1 MGVISRVAIA
11 VCAVAFG
18 VSGCASEQSAAP
30 RATPSS
36 SAGGAVATPA
46 ATPTP
51 RPSEV
56 EPMKSPSK
64 KPTTTPA
71 KPKPTKVASGNDVIG
86 PFGWQTLKLGMSA
99 DAAEALGMLTR
110 ASEGDGLCAPW
121 PALAITAL
129 DQAVVS
135 ETHGV
140 WAIHP
145 KQVDWIHTPE
155 GMRIGW
161 TADQVHATYPDFDPA
176 HFDYAHGPTV
186 AVPGNPDA
194 LYRMQFNASR
204 VLTKIIL
211 ESRVDVCSV

>member
-1 MGVISRVAIA
+1 MGVIGRVAIT
-11 VCAVAFG
+11 VCAIAVG
-18 VSGCASEQSAAP
+18 VSGCTTAQTAAAP
-30 RATPSS
+30 TPTSVAAS
-36 SAGGAVATPA
+36 GAVGTPA
-46 ATPTP
+46 ATPVP

-56 EPMKSPSK
+56 EPMKSPAK
-64 KPTTTPA
+64 KPTAPV
-71 KPKPTKVASGNDVIG
+71 KPKPAGGNDVIG
-86 PFGWQTLKLGMSA
+86 PFGWQMLRLGMSA

-110 ASEGDGLCAPW
+110 TTEGDGLCAPW
-121 PALAITAL
+121 PALPITAL

-161 TADQVHATYPDFDPA
+161 TADQVHAVYPDFDPA
-176 HFDYAHGPTV
+176 HFDYPHGPTV
-186 AVPGNPDA
+186 AVPGNPHA
-194 LYRMQFNASR
+194 LYRMQFTSSR

>member
-1 MGVISRVAIA
+1 MGLINRLAIA
-11 VCAVAFG
+11 VCAVAVG
-18 VSGCASEQSAAP
+18 VSGCAAPKSDAAP
-30 RATPSS
+30 PRTTTT
-36 SAGGAVATPA
+36 GGAVATPA
-46 ATPTP
+46 ATPAA

-56 EPMKSPSK
+56 ETVKSPAK
-64 KPTTTPA
+64 KPTTTTKV
-71 KPKPTKVASGNDVIG
+71 KPKSTGDNDVIG
-86 PFGWQTLKLGMSA
+86 PFGWQTLRLGMSA

-110 ASEGDGLCAPW
+110 TTEGDGLCAPW
-121 PALAITAL
+121 PALPITAL

-161 TADQVHATYPDFDPA
+161 TAAQVHATYPDFDPA

-186 AVPGNPDA
+186 AVPGNPKA
-194 LYRMQFNASR
+194 LYRLRFNSSR

>member
-1 MGVISRVAIA
+1 M
-11 VCAVAFG
+11 
-18 VSGCASEQSAAP
+18 
-30 RATPSS
+30 
-36 SAGGAVATPA
+36 
-46 ATPTP
+46 
-51 RPSEV
+51 
-56 EPMKSPSK
+56 
-64 KPTTTPA
+64 
-71 KPKPTKVASGNDVIG
+71 IG
-86 PFGWQTLKLGMSA
+86 PFGWQTLRLGMSA

-110 ASEGDGLCAPW
+110 TTEGDGLCAPW
-121 PALAITAL
+121 PALPITAL

-161 TADQVHATYPDFDPA
+161 TAGQVHATYPDFDPA

-186 AVPGNPDA
+186 AVPGNPAA
-194 LYRMQFNASR
+194 LYRLQFNSSR

>member
-11 VCAVAFG
+11 VCAVAVG
-18 VSGCASEQSAAP
+18 VSGCTTAQTAAAP
-30 RATPSS
+30 TPSS
-36 SAGGAVATPA
+36 VAAGGAVGTPA
-46 ATPTP
+46 ATPVP

-56 EPMKSPSK
+56 EPMKSPAK
-64 KPTTTPA
+64 KPPT
-71 KPKPTKVASGNDVIG
+71 PKPAAGNDVIG
-86 PFGWQTLKLGMSA
+86 PFGWQTLRLGMSA

-110 ASEGDGLCAPW
+110 TTEGDGLCAPW
-121 PALAITAL
+121 PALPITAL

-161 TADQVHATYPDFDPA
+161 TAAQVHAAYPDFNPA
-176 HFDYAHGPTV
+176 HFDYPHGPTV
-186 AVPGNPDA
+186 AVPGNPRA
-194 LYRMQFNASR
+194 LYRMQFNSSR

>member
-1 MGVISRVAIA
+1 MGVSHRVAIA
-11 VCAVAFG
+11 VCAVAVG
-18 VSGCASEQSAAP
+18 GSGCTAPKSDAAP
-30 RATPSS
+30 PPTTST
-36 SAGGAVATPA
+36 GGPVATPA
-46 ATPTP
+46 VTPTP

-56 EPMKSPSK
+56 ETVKSPAK
-64 KPTTTPA
+64 KPTTKG
-71 KPKPTKVASGNDVIG
+71 KPPSGGNDVIG
-86 PFGWQTLKLGMSA
+86 PFGWQTLRLGMSA

-110 ASEGDGLCAPW
+110 TTEGDGLCAPW
-121 PALAITAL
+121 PALPITAL

-161 TADQVHATYPDFDPA
+161 TAAQVHATYPDFDPA
-176 HFDYAHGPTV
+176 HFDYPHGPTV
-186 AVPGNPDA
+186 AVPGNPKA
-194 LYRMQFNASR
+194 LYRLQFNASR

-211 ESRVDVCSV
+211 EARVDVCSV